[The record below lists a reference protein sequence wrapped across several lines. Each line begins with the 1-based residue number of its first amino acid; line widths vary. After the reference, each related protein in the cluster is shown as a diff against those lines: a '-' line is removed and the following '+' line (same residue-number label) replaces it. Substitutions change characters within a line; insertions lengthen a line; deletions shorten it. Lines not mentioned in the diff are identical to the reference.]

1 MKQWPKPEIVL
12 IGRDGKEKARLPV
25 RTDRELIH
33 DRMLWRFG
41 VAKVNGEQFF
51 YEMEAGQ

>member
-33 DRMLWRFG
+33 DRKLWRFG

-51 YEMEAGQ
+51 YEMEGGQ